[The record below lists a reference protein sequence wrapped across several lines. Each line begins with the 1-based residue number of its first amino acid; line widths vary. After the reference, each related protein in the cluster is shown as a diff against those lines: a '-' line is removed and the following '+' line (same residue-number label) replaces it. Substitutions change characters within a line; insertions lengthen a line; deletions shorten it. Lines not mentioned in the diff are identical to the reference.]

1 MEEKIL
7 VPVMTNQIMEKI
19 GRKIKTIRDINGNK
33 SKISM
38 KVNPFAN

>member
-19 GRKIKTIRDINGNK
+19 GKKIKTIRDINGNK
-33 SKISM
+33 RY
-38 KVNPFAN
+38 P